1 MDNINVTKININLN
15 FTTIKTLINYLNKNN
30 IQYIITPKQ
39 IITYPTTSPHFA
51 YLNYNF
57 NSTQVTQPYND
68 LTTIN
73 IKL

>member
-1 MDNINVTKININLN
+1 MNLININLN
-15 FTTIKTLINYLNKNN
+15 FSIIKNLINYLNKNN

-39 IITYPTTSPHFA
+39 IITYPTNSPQFE

-57 NSTQVTQPYND
+57 NSTQVSQPHND

-73 IKL
+73 IKITK

>member
-1 MDNINVTKININLN
+1 MSNS
-15 FTTIKTLINYLNKNN
+15 IKTLINYLNKNN

-39 IITYPTTSPHFA
+39 IITYPITSPQFE